1 VLIHKLR
8 REYSYTKY
16 KRAPNMHSWR
26 RRGGQGDARARVEG
40 GGGEG
45 GAAGQGAGGTSVDA
59 GGEENKDT
67 SLMDAGGDGGGG
79 DDAWGVELADVEEGE
94 GQEGGA
100 SGASGQEAGGAS
112 VEAGGEEGCK
122 RAPNMHSWL
131 YSKEGQGRA
140 CLAKLQKG
148 P

>member
-1 VLIHKLR
+1 MTLGPGWKEEEERVVLRDKGRGALR
-8 REYSYTKY
+8 WTQEERRT
-16 KRAPNMHSWR
+16 RIPRSWT
-26 RRGGQGDARARVEG
+26 Q
-40 GGGEG
+40 
-45 GAAGQGAGGTSVDA
+45 
-59 GGEENKDT
+59 EET
-67 SLMDAGGDGGGG
+67 GGGG
-79 DDAWGVELADVEEGE
+79 DDALGVVLADVEEGE